1 MSDGG
6 RGRVSLGLGVWK
18 SFQKWSAQRSAVRS
32 IAWLDGGRGFMV
44 RVEQAYH
51 HHRNKP
57 RRKCQKRSPQNAA
70 ASPKNTAAHSATN
83 LLIAM
88 SGRIHQT
95 NIRPRI
101 GPNTA
106 PNPKRTQNS
115 NRSRGV
121 ITKPISNRLMLQAEK
136 KYLKSGGG
144 RRFLR
149 NLGLRRK
156 AEGGGRSRLRR
167 GLGRDRPEP

>member
-1 MSDGG
+1 MVDMAS
-6 RGRVSLGLGVWK
+6 
-18 SFQKWSAQRSAVRS
+18 RS
-32 IAWLDGGRGFMV
+32 

-70 ASPKNTAAHSATN
+70 ASPKNTAAHSATSQ
-83 LLIAM
+83 LIAM

-115 NRSRGV
+115 NRSRGGSSLTV
-121 ITKPISNRLMLQAEK
+121 AQYHLTRIVLQNVVK
-136 KYLKSGGG
+136 
-144 RRFLR
+144 
-149 NLGLRRK
+149 
-156 AEGGGRSRLRR
+156 
-167 GLGRDRPEP
+167 